1 MEQTLALPRTLSLRG
16 SLRRVDFPSLT
27 AWLLP
32 AVLVSYLG
40 IQGGGFDTVIN
51 SQVGIAAWWV
61 LLLVVAFGLAPLRF
75 GRAGWVT
82 LGLLVAFA
90 AWTTA
95 SLAWTQSSER
105 TMGDV
110 SLELVYV
117 ALAALVFIAMGRT
130 AARHALNGLACGIA
144 LVAVVALLSRL
155 HFQWFS
161 TPAIAQAVP
170 DSARRLAYPLNYWN
184 ALADLMAIGIPLT
197 LRAAC
202 GARTMRWRTIAG
214 ATVPLLGLCA
224 FLTASR
230 GGTIAIAVGVAVFVV
245 LVADRLPA
253 IGVVGASGAGTALL
267 IAAANQ
273 RAAVRDGL
281 RSNLAT
287 HQGNELLAVAV
298 AVAVGVGLL
307 VMAVGLIER
316 HAVRPRALTF
326 SRRRATAVGS
336 LAFLLA
342 LVAFTAAG
350 GFGFLGHEWA
360 QFKTPTGPSRLAGAN
375 ALQRL
380 QNVTGQGRYQY
391 WQAAVSAANAHP
403 LTGTGAGTFAFWW
416 AQFGTLSGGFVRDA
430 HSLYI
435 QALGELGYPGLLLIA
450 GFVAFVLVCGVLR
463 AIRTADPGQRLVLAA
478 ATAGATA
485 FALAAAVEWIW
496 LIPVLPIAFFVLA
509 GAIATSSVAS
519 EGVTLGA
526 PPESPA
532 PAAAR
537 RPRRVLLLRIT
548 FAAVCLG
555 AAIAIAIPMAATEAV
570 RDSQALARSGNL
582 GTALADA
589 RDAASLQPYAASPWL
604 QEALVL
610 EVESRIP
617 QAVVAA
623 EHATR
628 EGPTDYDNWLVLSRL
643 QARDGHAGAAL
654 QDYLRAHSLSPHS
667 PIFRVVKEGHA

>member
-1 MEQTLALPRTLSLRG
+1 MEQALALQRTLSLRG
-16 SLRRVDFPSLT
+16 WLRRLDLPALT

-32 AVLVSYLG
+32 AALVSYLG
-40 IQGGGFDTVIN
+40 IQGGGFDTVVN

-61 LLLVVAFGLAPLRF
+61 LLLIVALGLAPLRL

-117 ALAALVFIAMGRT
+117 ALAVVVFIAMGRT
-130 AARHALNGLACGIA
+130 ATRHALNGLACGIA
-144 LVAVVALLSRL
+144 VVAALALLSRL

-161 TPAIAQAVP
+161 TPAIAQALP
-170 DSARRLAYPLNYWN
+170 SNTRQLSYPLNYWN

-202 GARTMRWRTIAG
+202 GARSMLWRAIAG

-224 FLTASR
+224 FLTVSR
-230 GGTIAIAVGVAVFVV
+230 GGTIAVAVGVVVFVV
-245 LVADRLPA
+245 LVADRLPV
-253 IGVVGASGAGTALL
+253 IGVVGVTGAGTALL

-273 RAAVRDGL
+273 RTAVRDGL
-281 RSNLAT
+281 RSALAA
-287 HQGNELLAVAV
+287 HQGNELLALAV

-307 VMAVGLIER
+307 VVALGLIER
-316 HAVRPRALTF
+316 HAVRPPPLSFA
-326 SRRRATAVGS
+326 RRRATTFGA
-336 LAFLLA
+336 
-342 LVAFTAAG
+342 VAFALAVVVFTAVG
-350 GFGFLGHEWA
+350 GFGFLGREWA
-360 QFKTPTGPSRLAGAN
+360 QFKTPSGPSSLAGGN

-380 QNVTGQGRYQY
+380 QDVTGNGRYQY
-391 WQAAVSAANAHP
+391 WQAAASAAKAKP
-403 LTGTGAGTFAFWW
+403 LTGTGAGTFEFWW

-450 GFVAFVLVCGVLR
+450 GFVALVLGSGVQR
-463 AIRTADPGQRLVLAA
+463 AIRTGDPTQRLVLAA

-509 GAIATSSVAS
+509 GAIAIPATVRDGPNA
-519 EGVTLGA
+519 
-526 PPESPA
+526 A
-532 PAAAR
+532 PAAP
-537 RPRRVLLLRIT
+537 PRRSHSLWLRLAG
-548 FAAVCLG
+548 AAVCLA
-555 AAIAIAIPMAATEAV
+555 AAIAIAIPMAGTEAT
-570 RDSQALARSGNL
+570 RDSQALVRSGNL
-582 GTALADA
+582 PAALARA
-589 RDAASLQPYAASPWL
+589 RDAAALQPYASSTWL

-610 EVESRIP
+610 EAEGRIA
-617 QAVVAA
+617 QALVVA

-628 EGPTDYDNWLVLSRL
+628 EGPTDYGNWLVLSRL
-643 QARDGHAGAAL
+643 QARDGHARAAL
-654 QDYLRAHSLSPHS
+654 QDYLRARSLSPRS
-667 PIFRVVKEGHA
+667 PVFAS

>member
-1 MEQTLALPRTLSLRG
+1 MDQTFPLKRVLSRRALSLPG
-16 SLRRVDFPSLT
+16 ALRRFDLPALT

-32 AVLVSYLG
+32 AVVVSYLG
-40 IQGGGFDTVIN
+40 IQGGGFDTVVN
-51 SQVGIAAWWV
+51 SQVGIAAWW
-61 LLLVVAFGLAPLRF
+61 LLLLIVAFGLAPLRF

-82 LGLLVAFA
+82 LGLLVAYA

-105 TMGDV
+105 TTGDV

-117 ALAALVFIAMGRT
+117 ALAGLVFIAIGRT

-144 LVAVVALLSRL
+144 VVAAVALLSRL

-161 TPAIAQAVP
+161 TPALNQALP
-170 DSARRLAYPLNYWN
+170 NSTRKLSYPLNYWN

-202 GARTMRWRTIAG
+202 GARTMLWRAIAG

-224 FLTASR
+224 FLTVSR
-230 GGTIAIAVGVAVFVV
+230 GGTIAIAVGVVVFVL

-253 IGVVGASGAGTALL
+253 IGVVAVSGAGTALL
-267 IAAANQ
+267 VAAANQ
-273 RAAVRDGL
+273 RAALRDGL
-281 RSNLAT
+281 RSTLAA
-287 HQGNELLAVAV
+287 HQGNELLGIAV

-316 HAVRPRALTF
+316 HAVRPRALIF
-326 SRRRATAVGS
+326 SRRHAAVIGSVAAIVAVVVFTAV
-336 LAFLLA
+336 
-342 LVAFTAAG
+342 G
-350 GFGFLGHEWA
+350 GFGFIGREWA
-360 QFKTPTGPSRLAGAN
+360 QFKTPTGPSRLAGGN

-380 QNVTGQGRYQY
+380 QDVTGNGRYQY
-391 WQAAVSAANAHP
+391 WQAAVSAANAKP
-403 LTGTGAGTFAFWW
+403 LTGTGAGTFEFWW

-450 GFVAFVLVCGVLR
+450 GFVAFVLGCGVLR
-463 AIRTADPGQRLVLAA
+463 AIRTADPAQRLVLAA

-509 GAIATSSVAS
+509 GAIATSSAAR
-519 EGVTLGA
+519 ERLTIG
-526 PPESPA
+526 A
-532 PAAAR
+532 PAAP
-537 RPRRVLLLRIT
+537 PRRSHRFWLRVAG
-548 FAAVCLG
+548 AAVCLA

-570 RDSQALARSGNL
+570 RNSQALVRSGNL
-582 GTALADA
+582 SAALARA
-589 RDAASLQPYAASPWL
+589 RNAAALEPYAASPWL
-604 QEALVL
+604 QEALVM
-610 EVESRIP
+610 EVQNRIP

-643 QARDGHAGAAL
+643 QARDGHAQAAL
-654 QDYLRAHSLSPHS
+654 QDYLKAHSLSPHS
-667 PIFRVVKEGHA
+667 PVFAS

>member
-1 MEQTLALPRTLSLRG
+1 MEQTVALQRTLSLPG
-16 SLRRVDFPSLT
+16 SLRRLDLPALT

-40 IQGGGFDTVIN
+40 IQGGGFDTVLN

-110 SLELVYV
+110 SLDLVYV
-117 ALAALVFIAMGRT
+117 ALAVLVFIAMGRT

-144 LVAVVALLSRL
+144 VVAVVALLSRL

-161 TPAIAQAVP
+161 PPAIAQAVP
-170 DSARRLAYPLNYWN
+170 DAARRLAYPLNYWN

-202 GARTMRWRTIAG
+202 GARSMLWRAIAG

-224 FLTASR
+224 FLTVSR
-230 GGTIAIAVGVAVFVV
+230 GGTIAIAVGVVVFVV
-245 LVADRLPA
+245 LVADRLA
-253 IGVVGASGAGTALL
+253 VIGVVTVSGAGTALL

-281 RSNLAT
+281 RSTLAA

-316 HAVRPRALTF
+316 HAVRPQALTF
-326 SRRRATAVGS
+326 SRRRAATVAAVT
-336 LAFLLA
+336 LVLA
-342 LVAFTAAG
+342 LVVFTAAG
-350 GFGFLGHEWA
+350 GFGFLSNEWA
-360 QFKTPTGPSRLAGAN
+360 QFKTPTGPSRLAGGN

-380 QNVTGQGRYQY
+380 QDVTGKGRYQY

-403 LTGTGAGTFAFWW
+403 LTGTGAGTFEFWW
-416 AQFGTLSGGFVRDA
+416 AQFGKLSGGFVTDA

-435 QALGELGYPGLLLIA
+435 QALGELGYPGLVLIA
-450 GFVAFVLVCGVLR
+450 GFVAFVLGCGVLR
-463 AIRTADPGQRLVLAA
+463 AIRTADPAQRLVLAA

-496 LIPVLPIAFFVLA
+496 LIPVLPIAFFVIA
-509 GAIATSSVAS
+509 GAIVTPSAAR
-519 EGVTLGA
+519 EGVTVGVPA
-526 PPESPA
+526 A
-532 PAAAR
+532 PAAPSR
-537 RPRRVLLLRIT
+537 RRHLLWLRVT
-548 FAAVCLG
+548 CAAVCLG

-570 RDSQALARSGNL
+570 RDSKALVRSGNL
-582 GTALADA
+582 SAALAKA

-610 EVESRIP
+610 ELESRYP

-623 EHATR
+623 AHATR
-628 EGPTDYDNWLVLSRL
+628 EGPTDFDNWLVLSRL

-654 QDYLRAHSLSPHS
+654 QDYLRARSLSPHS
-667 PIFRVVKEGHA
+667 LIFAS

>member
-1 MEQTLALPRTLSLRG
+1 MEDAIALERALSFPG
-16 SLRRVDFPSLT
+16 SLRRLDFPALS

-40 IQGGGFDTVIN
+40 IQGGGFDTVVN

-61 LLLVVAFGLAPLRF
+61 LLLIVALGLAPLRF
-75 GRAGWVT
+75 GRAGWIT

-117 ALAALVFIAMGRT
+117 ALAALVFIAQGRT

-144 LVAVVALLSRL
+144 IVAVVALLSRL

-161 TPAIAQAVP
+161 TPAIAVALP
-170 DSARRLAYPLNYWN
+170 GAARRLSYPLNYWN

-202 GARTMRWRTIAG
+202 GARSMLWRAIAG

-224 FLTASR
+224 FLTVSR
-230 GGTIAIAVGVAVFVV
+230 GGTIAVAVGVVVFVV
-245 LVADRLPA
+245 LVADRLPV
-253 IGVVGASGAGTALL
+253 IGVVAVSGAGTALL

-281 RSNLAT
+281 RSTLAV
-287 HQGNELLAVAV
+287 HQGNELLVLAVAV
-298 AVAVGVGLL
+298 AVAVGLL
-307 VMAVGLIER
+307 VTAVGLIER
-316 HAVRPRALTF
+316 HAVRPPPLTF
-326 SRRRATAVGS
+326 SQRRATAFGAVAVV
-336 LAFLLA
+336 LAV
-342 LVAFTAAG
+342 VAFTALG

-360 QFKTPTGPSRLAGAN
+360 QFKTPSGPSSLNGGT

-380 QNVTGQGRYQY
+380 QDVTGNGRYQY
-391 WQAAVSAANAHP
+391 WQAAASAASAKP

-430 HSLYI
+430 HSLYM
-435 QALGELGYPGLLLIA
+435 QTLGELGYPGLVLIA
-450 GFVAFVLVCGVLR
+450 GFVAFVLGSGVLR
-463 AIRTADPGQRLVLAA
+463 TIRTGDPAQRLVLAA

-509 GAIATSSVAS
+509 GAIGIPSARRDGLIIT
-519 EGVTLGA
+519 A
-526 PPESPA
+526 PST
-532 PAAAR
+532 PAAS
-537 RPRRVLLLRIT
+537 PRRSRPLWLRVSG
-548 FAAVCLG
+548 AAVCLG
-555 AAIAIAIPMAATEAV
+555 AAIAIAIPMATTEAT
-570 RDSQALARSGNL
+570 RDSQALVRSGNL
-582 GTALADA
+582 SAALAQA
-589 RDAASLQPYAASPWL
+589 RDAAALQPYAASPWL

-610 EVESRIP
+610 EATARIP
-617 QAVVAA
+617 QALLAA

-628 EGPTDYDNWLVLSRL
+628 EGPTDYSNWLVLSRL
-643 QARDGHAGAAL
+643 EARDGHAHAAL
-654 QDYLRAHSLSPHS
+654 QDYLKAHSLSPHS
-667 PIFRVVKEGHA
+667 PVFAS

>member
-1 MEQTLALPRTLSLRG
+1 MEQALALQRTLSLRG
-16 SLRRVDFPSLT
+16 SLRRLDFPALT

-32 AVLVSYLG
+32 AVLVCYLG
-40 IQGGGFDTVIN
+40 IQGGGFDTVVS
-51 SQVGIAAWWV
+51 SQVGIAAWWA
-61 LLLVVAFGLAPLRF
+61 LLLIVAFGLAPLRF
-75 GRAGWVT
+75 GRAGWVV
-82 LGLLVAFA
+82 LGLLIAFA

-105 TMGDV
+105 TMSDV

-117 ALAALVFIAMGRT
+117 ALAALVFLAVGRT
-130 AARHALNGLACGIA
+130 AARHALNGLAAGIA
-144 LVAVVALLSRL
+144 VVAVVALLSRL
-155 HFQWFS
+155 HFEWFS

-202 GARTMRWRTIAG
+202 GARTIRWRAIAG

-253 IGVVGASGAGTALL
+253 LGVVAVSGTGTALL
-267 IAAANQ
+267 IAGANQ

-281 RSNLAT
+281 RSALAA
-287 HQGNELLAVAV
+287 HQGNELLAVAIAV
-298 AVAVGVGLL
+298 AVAVGLL

-336 LAFLLA
+336 IAFLLA
-342 LVAFTAAG
+342 VMAFTALG

-360 QFKTPTGPSRLAGAN
+360 QFKTPTGPSRLDGAN

-435 QALGELGYPGLLLIA
+435 QALGELGYPGLLLIS

-519 EGVTLGA
+519 EGVTLEA
-526 PPESPA
+526 PERPA
-532 PAAAR
+532 PAAPR
-537 RPRRVLLLRIT
+537 RPRRVLWIRIA

-570 RDSQALARSGNL
+570 RDSQALVRSGNL
-582 GTALADA
+582 GAALADA

-610 EVESRIP
+610 EVASRIP
-617 QAVVAA
+617 RAVVAA

-654 QDYLRAHSLSPHS
+654 HDYLRARSLSPHS
-667 PIFRVVKEGHA
+667 PIFRVVKERHA